1 MKKRSLDTLKV
12 LFKKE
17 KVLDMKQL
25 CEWLGEVTRV
35 TVFRY
40 LRQLNHLTSY
50 THNGRYYT
58 LPSIAQFDT
67 NGFWYFGDIGF
78 SAHGTLINTLTH
90 AITTS
95 EAGKTNAELEA
106 HCRTR
111 VQDAL
116 HTLLSTKKIAR
127 TKSPASRYLYVSS
140 EPNVSA
146 HQTQKRAAMKSQQ
159 PLPDGIISE
168 ILVETI
174 RSFSVE
180 PEIDAVVKRLSKRG
194 SSITQEQVAK
204 VFKDNKL
211 NKKNRGL
218 IL

>member
-1 MKKRSLDTLKV
+1 MKKRSLDILEA
-12 LFKKE
+12 LFKKK

-25 CEWLGEVTRV
+25 CKALDEATRV

-50 THNGRYYT
+50 THNGKYYT
-58 LPSIAQFDT
+58 LPSIAQFDV

-78 SAHGTLINTLTH
+78 SVHGTLISTLTH

-127 TKSPASRYLYVSS
+127 TKPPASRYLYVNSD
-140 EPNVSA
+140 PKVSA
-146 HQTQKRAAMKSQQ
+146 QQIQKRAAMKSQQ
-159 PLPDGIISE
+159 QLPNEIISE

-180 PEIDAVVKRLSKRG
+180 PEIDAVVKHLSKQG
-194 SSITQEQVAK
+194 SLITREQVAK

-211 NKKNRGL
+211 SKKPRS
-218 IL
+218 